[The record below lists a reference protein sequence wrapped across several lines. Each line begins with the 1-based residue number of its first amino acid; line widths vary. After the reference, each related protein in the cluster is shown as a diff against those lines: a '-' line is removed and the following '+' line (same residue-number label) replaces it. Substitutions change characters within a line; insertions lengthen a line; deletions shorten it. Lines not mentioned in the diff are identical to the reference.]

1 MMLIHECPRRDLSRI
16 GVKRLR
22 YCLPL
27 KLKAEWFED
36 LKVRKV
42 FGQQRGE
49 EKPHAE
55 DTVCTE
61 WLNAPFVWTAKAEG
75 LGFLRLC
82 DVRFLQ
88 V

>member
-42 FGQQRGE
+42 FGQQRSAGE
-49 EKPHAE
+49 Y
-55 DTVCTE
+55 
-61 WLNAPFVWTAKAEG
+61 
-75 LGFLRLC
+75 R
-82 DVRFLQ
+82 
-88 V
+88 

>member
-1 MMLIHECPRRDLSRI
+1 MKTGLDIRALPPVRQLIVELGAVVRASAMMLIHECPRRDLSRI

-42 FGQQRGE
+42 FGQQRSAGE
-49 EKPHAE
+49 Y
-55 DTVCTE
+55 
-61 WLNAPFVWTAKAEG
+61 
-75 LGFLRLC
+75 R
-82 DVRFLQ
+82 
-88 V
+88 